1 MYDIIVIGAGPAGVS
16 ATLYARA
23 RGANVALIEKNAVGG
38 LIGTVSKVSHFTGI
52 TADETGRSF
61 AARLKDQVNNCGC
74 TYINGDVD
82 AVELNGDIKTVI
94 LKSGDRLEAKAII
107 IATGNAPKDLGLNKE
122 AELGVSH
129 LARDY
134 ADAVKGKTVFV
145 AGGSDGAV
153 KEALFLSKHAEQVH
167 IVQIQD
173 AILTVRE
180 FRDELEKADN
190 ITIHLSSEILEID
203 GAEGAINQVI
213 LKTPEGNKT
222 FDSEKDPFYVFAYI
236 GQSATTDFLGNALA
250 LENGYIPAHDT
261 TTTIPGVFAAGDV
274 RVKTVR
280 QVSTAVADGTFAGI
294 KAFSYINQ

>member
-23 RGANVALIEKNAVGG
+23 RGANVALVEKNAIGG
-38 LIGTVSKVSHFTGI
+38 LVGTVSKVSHYTGI
-52 TADETGRSF
+52 IADETGKSF
-61 AARLKDQVNNCGC
+61 AARLKDQIDACGC
-74 TYINGDVD
+74 TFINGEVDSVDLTSDVKT
-82 AVELNGDIKTVI
+82 VTLKNGD
-94 LKSGDRLEAKAII
+94 RFEAKAVI
-107 IATGNAPKDLGLNKE
+107 IATGNAPKDLGLDKE
-122 AELGVSH
+122 NELGVSH
-129 LARDY
+129 IARDF
-134 ADAVKGKTVFV
+134 ADDVKDKTVFV

-153 KEALFLSKHAEQVH
+153 KEALFLAKHAAQVH

-180 FRDELEKADN
+180 FRDELEKAEN
-190 ITIHLSSEILEID
+190 ITIHLSSEIAAID
-203 GAEGAINQVI
+203 GADGSIKKVV
-213 LKTPEGNKT
+213 LKTPDGEKT
-222 FDSEKDPFYVFAYI
+222 FAGDDSYYVFAYI
-236 GQSATTDFLGNALA
+236 GQAATTAFLGDALA

-294 KAFSYINQ
+294 KAFTFINQ